1 MIRYLIAALIACL
14 ILIYGG
20 WQRIESQAR
29 GLAAATDQ
37 ISTLNK
43 AVESRRK
50 TQQLLTQIDTEKTK
64 VLIDAQ
70 AQNKALLA
78 RVGTG
83 AQRLS
88 VPARCPVVRAG
99 SVPTGL
105 DNAEERAE
113 LDPAAA
119 QRIIATAN
127 DGDEAIIA
135 LTALQEWVSAKCL
148 GVTP

>member
-50 TQQLLTQIDTEKTK
+50 TQKLLAQIDTEKTK

-70 AQNKALLA
+70 NQNKALLA

-88 VPARCPVVRAG
+88 VQARCPVVRAG

-105 DNAEERAE
+105 DDAKERAE

-119 QRIIATAN
+119 QRILATAN

>member
-88 VPARCPVVRAG
+88 VPVRCPVVRAG

>member
-1 MIRYLIAALIACL
+1 MIRYLIAALIVCL

-20 WQRIESQAR
+20 WQCIESQAR
-29 GLAAATDQ
+29 DLAAATDQ

-50 TQQLLTQIDTEKTK
+50 TQKLLTQIDTEKTK

-70 AQNKALLA
+70 TQNKALLA

-88 VPARCPVVRAG
+88 VPARCPIVRVG

-105 DNAEERAE
+105 DDAKERAE

-119 QRIIATAN
+119 QRILAIAN

>member
-29 GLAAATDQ
+29 DLAAATDQ

-50 TQQLLTQIDTEKTK
+50 TQKLLTQIDTEKTK

-70 AQNKALLA
+70 NQNKALLA

-88 VPARCPVVRAG
+88 VPARCPIVRAG

-105 DNAEERAE
+105 DDAKERAE

-119 QRIIATAN
+119 QRILATAN

-135 LTALQEWVSAKCL
+135 LTALQEWVGAKCL

>member
-20 WQRIESQAR
+20 WQRYAAQAKD
-29 GLAAATDQ
+29 LAAATGQ
-37 ISTLNK
+37 VSTLNK
-43 AVESRRK
+43 AVESRRN
-50 TQQLLTQIDTEKTK
+50 TQKLLTQIDTEKTK
-64 VLIDAQ
+64 VLTDVQ

-88 VPARCPVVRAG
+88 VAARCPVVPAG
-99 SVPTGL
+99 PGSAGV
-105 DNAEERAE
+105 DDAETRAE
-113 LDPAAA
+113 LDPAAG
-119 QRIIATAN
+119 QRILAVGN

-135 LTALQEWVSAKCL
+135 LTGLQEWVSAKCL
-148 GVTP
+148 GGPQ

>member
-29 GLAAATDQ
+29 DLAAATDQ

-50 TQQLLTQIDTEKTK
+50 TQKLLTQIDTEKTK

-70 AQNKALLA
+70 NQNKALLA

-88 VPARCPVVRAG
+88 VPARCPIVRAG

-105 DNAEERAE
+105 
-113 LDPAAA
+113 
-119 QRIIATAN
+119 
-127 DGDEAIIA
+127 DEAIIA
-135 LTALQEWVSAKCL
+135 LTALQEWVGAKCL